1 MFRTADR
8 LQRAIAINAVIAW
21 RIMVMTLLGREVP
34 DCDADLLFTDH
45 ELNFLRHYAIK
56 SRLNTPDTLGNAVR
70 LVAHLGG
77 YRGRTHDPEP
87 GNQIM
92 WQGYSTL
99 TKATIGH
106 QIGHEFGFQ
115 DGKRYMLEQV
125 QKHVV

>member
-1 MFRTADR
+1 MAQTFDTLEAAHR
-8 LQRAIAINAVIAW
+8 LEAAGIGREQEEAIAE
-21 RIMVMTLLGREVP
+21 T
-34 DCDADLLFTDH
+34 
-45 ELNFLRHYAIK
+45 
-56 SRLNTPDTLGNAVR
+56 VR

-77 YRGRTHDPEP
+77 YRRRTHDPEP

-106 QIGHEFGFQ
+106 QIGHEFGFE

-125 QKHVV
+125 QKHIV

>member
-1 MFRTADR
+1 MPRNRRQVRQDFA
-8 LQRAIAINAVIAW
+8 NS
-21 RIMVMTLLGREVP
+21 
-34 DCDADLLFTDH
+34 
-45 ELNFLRHYAIK
+45 LRHYAIK
-56 SRLNTPDTLGNAVR
+56 SRLNTPDTLGSAVR

-106 QIGHEFGFQ
+106 EFGFE

-125 QKHVV
+125 QKYVVSTDLWLLGRPRHDRRGSVYLLVSVP

>member
-1 MFRTADR
+1 MPRNRRQVRQDFA
-8 LQRAIAINAVIAW
+8 NS
-21 RIMVMTLLGREVP
+21 
-34 DCDADLLFTDH
+34 
-45 ELNFLRHYAIK
+45 LRHYAIK
-56 SRLNTPDTLGNAVR
+56 SRLNTPDTLGSAVR

-106 QIGHEFGFQ
+106 EFGFE

-125 QKHVV
+125 QKYVVQQTYGYSVGLGMIGEVPSTCSFRFHSGLTLLMK